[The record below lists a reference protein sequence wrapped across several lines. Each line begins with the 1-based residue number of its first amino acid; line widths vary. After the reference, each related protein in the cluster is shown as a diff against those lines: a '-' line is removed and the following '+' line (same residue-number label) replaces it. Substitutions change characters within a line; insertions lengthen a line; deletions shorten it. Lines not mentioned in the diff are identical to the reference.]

1 MAAAS
6 ETSPE
11 RQLTTSSMN
20 PRVLIAQYAV
30 RGKITIR
37 AGEYEADIRAGRG
50 GELPF
55 DKLIYCNIGNPQQL
69 GQTPITFSRQVLA
82 LLSHPPLMDDPA
94 AASLFETDALE
105 RARHYQAAI
114 GTGGTGA
121 YSHSQG
127 VLAIREDVAA
137 FIHER
142 DGFPCDPGAL
152 FLTDGASPA
161 VKMMVQSLIAT
172 PGTDGLMIPIPQYP
186 LYTAS
191 LALEGGRAVG
201 YLLDEEA
208 GWGTAVAELERAHAE
223 AVSSGV
229 RPRGLVVINPGN
241 PTGGCMPAETVRAVA
256 QFAAD
261 KGLVLLADE
270 VYQENVWRDGASFLS
285 FKKAACELGL
295 LDTTAPNGVAESGFQ
310 LVSMHSVSKGFLG
323 ECGRRG
329 GYMELCG
336 FDRDVRDQLYKL
348 ASISLCSNLDGQV
361 MVGLM
366 CRPPV
371 EGDASY
377 ARYVSERDGILESLK
392 RRAAKLSAVF
402 NKLEG
407 CSCASPD
414 GALYVFPRVRLPE
427 KAQAA
432 AAARG
437 EAADAMYCMELLDA
451 TGIVVVP
458 GSGFRQAEGTFHFR
472 TTILPSE
479 AEIDEVIARFTA
491 FHNSFMSRYA

>member
-1 MAAAS
+1 
-6 ETSPE
+6 
-11 RQLTTSSMN
+11 MN
-20 PRVLIAQYAV
+20 ARVRDAQYAV
-30 RGKITIR
+30 RGKIVIR
-37 AGEYEADIRAGRG
+37 AGEYDADIRAGRG
-50 GELPF
+50 DKLPF
-55 DKLIYCNIGNPQQL
+55 DKLIYCNIGNPQSL
-69 GQTPITFSRQVLA
+69 GQSPITFPRQVLS
-82 LLSHPPLMDDPA
+82 LLSYPPLMESEDA
-94 AASLFETDALE
+94 AALFAPDAIE
-105 RARHYQAAI
+105 RARRYQAAI

-127 VLAIREDVAA
+127 VLAIREDVAS
-137 FIHER
+137 FIRDR
-142 DGFPCDPGAL
+142 DGYECDPRAL

-172 PGTDGLMIPIPQYP
+172 PKTDGLMIPIPQYP
-186 LYTAS
+186 LYTAT
-191 LALEGGRAVG
+191 LTLVDGTAIG

-208 GWGTAVAELERAHAE
+208 GWGTAVAELERSHAV
-223 AVSSGV
+223 AVASGV
-229 RPRGLVVINPGN
+229 NPRGLVVINPGN
-241 PTGGCMPAETVRAVA
+241 PTGGCMPAETVKAVT

-295 LDTTAPNGVAESGFQ
+295 LDAAAPNKASSSGFQ
-310 LVSMHSVSKGFLG
+310 LASMHSVSKGFLG

-336 FDRDVRDQLYKL
+336 FDEAVRDQLYKL

-366 CRPPV
+366 CRPPQD
-371 EGDASY
+371 GDASY
-377 ARYVSERDGILESLK
+377 STYVSERDGILESLK

-402 NKLEG
+402 NKLDG
-407 CSCASPD
+407 CSCAAPD

-427 KAQAA
+427 KALTAA
-432 AAARG
+432 AAGG

-458 GSGFRQAEGTFHFR
+458 GSGFLQAEGTFHFR

-479 AEIDEVIARFTA
+479 SEIDEVIARFTA
-491 FHNSFMSRYA
+491 FHNDFMARYA